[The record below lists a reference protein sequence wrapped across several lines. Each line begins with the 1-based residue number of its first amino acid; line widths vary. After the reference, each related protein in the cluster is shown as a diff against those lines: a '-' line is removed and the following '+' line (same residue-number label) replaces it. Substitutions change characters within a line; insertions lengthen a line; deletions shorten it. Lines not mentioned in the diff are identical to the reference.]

1 MAASLPALL
10 AGGLALLA
18 LPLPLRAHALE
29 SSLERL
35 SQLNNQLLLESRFG
49 TGEPADAA
57 VVRLIP
63 PGGEPIELGRTD
75 ADGRLQFQLPQQAG
89 AGWELQ
95 VDRGAGHRDYLEL
108 PPATNAAPAH
118 SLPRPALPSATL
130 PSATLSS
137 AGLLSGALIGLGWLG
152 VVRRRRG

>member
-10 AGGLALLA
+10 AAGLAVLV

-49 TGEPADAA
+49 NGEPADAA

-75 ADGRLQFQLPQQAG
+75 AKGRLQFQLPRQAG
-89 AGWELQ
+89 ADWEVQ

-108 PPATNAAPAH
+108 PPASAAAPAAA
-118 SLPRPALPSATL
+118 LQRPS
-130 PSATLSS
+130 LSS
-137 AGLLSGALIGLGWLG
+137 ATLLSGALIGLCGLVLAG
-152 VVRRRRG
+152 RRRG

>member
-35 SQLNNQLLLESRFG
+35 SQLNSQLLLESRFS

-57 VVRLIP
+57 MVRLIP
-63 PGGEPIELGRTD
+63 PAGEPIELGRTD
-75 ADGRLQFQLPQQAG
+75 ADGRLQFQLPRQAG

-108 PPATNAAPAH
+108 PATPG
-118 SLPRPALPSATL
+118 PALSSATL
-130 PSATLSS
+130 PSATL
-137 AGLLSGALIGLGWLG
+137 LSGALIGLCGLG
-152 VVRRRRG
+152 LARRRRG

>member
-10 AGGLALLA
+10 AAGLALLA
-18 LPLPLRAHALE
+18 LPLPLQAHALE

-49 TGEPADAA
+49 NGEPADAA

-75 ADGRLQFQLPQQAG
+75 AQGRLEFQLPRQAG
-89 AGWELQ
+89 ADWEVQ

-108 PPATNAAPAH
+108 PPAAIPTHRLQRA
-118 SLPRPALPSATL
+118 ALPSASAL
-130 PSATLSS
+130 PGGWAVVGLC
-137 AGLLSGALIGLGWLG
+137 GLLLAG
-152 VVRRRRG
+152 RRRG